1 MEFEHLELPT
11 KVANEIRETTMET
24 GALLSE
30 LSEEEIKKLNQL
42 YLSEDY
48 ESYYIEYI
56 GDIKES
62 IDKLDYATI
71 FFPGRFFA
79 VVLVK
84 SGMLNK
90 LVKDVPQLINIIRFF
105 PFTLSGLKIS
115 DSPYDPQ
122 VINKGNIPLNG
133 SGIVVGII
141 STGIDYLN
149 KNFIT
154 DGGESRIAAIWDQTV
169 DTGPIPKNFIHGTE
183 FTNVEINR
191 ALEEQRQGRDPYA
204 IVNHKDEVG
213 HGTAI
218 AGIVGGSS
226 KENTENLVS
235 VAPNCEFAVVKLRK
249 AKQRTLQSIGLENPR
264 EAVYGSYNMTSA
276 VRYFAELQLR
286 LNKPMVVYLAV
297 GSNFG
302 GHDGGTITE
311 RYIDLFSQRRNLVYV
326 GDSGNQGNTATHA
339 SGQLIRT
346 GDRKIIEINVDSE
359 EKNLD
364 VSLYVIGGDKIRVGI
379 TAPTGEELENIA
391 VPNKIGE
398 IASANLG
405 GSDITI
411 EYFPERQGIPDARLD
426 IIIRNITPGV
436 WRLNLLGEFITTGR
450 FDAWLFQR
458 ELLAP
463 GTRFLNPD
471 PYCTLMTPNTAI
483 NNIVAASFNQQT
495 GRILDESG
503 RGFTRDGRIK
513 PSVAINSANVLTT
526 GLDSK
531 LIVATGAAM
540 AGGIL
545 AGTVALLLQWGIA
558 EGNNVDMYP
567 QRPRNY
573 IIGGTIRQQ
582 NTVYPTPEVG
592 YGQLDIEKLFTS
604 LLESPQKNYKELEI
618 ERSWKEVVEKRG
630 LYVRI
635 PDEIC
640 EKLRVY

>member
-1 MEFEHLELPT
+1 MAFKNLKLST
-11 KVANEIRETTMET
+11 KVTKENRETTMET

-79 VVLVK
+79 VVLVR

-115 DSPYDPQ
+115 DSPYNPQ

-154 DGGESRIAAIWDQTV
+154 EDGKSRIAAIWDQTV

-226 KENTENLVS
+226 KDNTENLVS

-286 LNKPMVVYLAV
+286 LNKPVVVYLAV
-297 GSNFG
+297 GSNLG

-339 SGQLIRT
+339 SGQLIRA
-346 GDRKIIEINVDSE
+346 GDRKNIDINVDSE

-364 VSLYVIGGDKIRVGI
+364 ISLYIVGSDKIRVGI
-379 TAPTGEELENIA
+379 TTPTGEELENIA

-411 EYFPERQGIPDARLD
+411 EFFPERQGIPDARLD

-450 FDAWLFQR
+450 YDAWLFQK

-463 GTRFLNPD
+463 GTRFFNPD
-471 PYCTLMTPNTAI
+471 PYCTMMTPNTAI

-513 PSVAINSANVLTT
+513 PSVAVNSANVLTT
-526 GLDSK
+526 GLDNK

-545 AGTVALLLQWGIA
+545 AGTVALLLQWGII

-582 NTVYPTPEVG
+582 NVIYPTPEVG

-604 LLESPQKNYKELEI
+604 LLQSPEKSNKELEV
-618 ERSWKEVVEKRG
+618 ERLGKEVLEEKG

-635 PDEIC
+635 PSQIC
-640 EKLRVY
+640 EKLRIH